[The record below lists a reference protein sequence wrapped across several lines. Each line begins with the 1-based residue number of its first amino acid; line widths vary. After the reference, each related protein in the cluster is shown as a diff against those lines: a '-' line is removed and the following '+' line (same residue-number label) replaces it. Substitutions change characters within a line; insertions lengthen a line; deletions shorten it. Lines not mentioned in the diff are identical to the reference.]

1 MLREILAWLF
11 DKLLWLFRWY
21 FDRVVTSWHR
31 EIRRLGNR
39 DNKWVWV
46 GLCFFFALFLL
57 PYLAKDAFT
66 SGVLLGLSFLWAS
79 FLAISFGYILRS
91 PLLLILVYAVVVFR
105 GQITGLFITAKDSI
119 ISGDIIGAAILI
131 FLGIFLTIWVNR
143 IGKGEVQ

>member
-11 DKLLWLFRWY
+11 DKLRWLLRWY

-31 EIRRLGNR
+31 EVGRLGNR
-39 DNKWVWV
+39 DNKWLWI
-46 GLCFFFALFLL
+46 GLCVFFAIFLL
-57 PYLAKDAFT
+57 PYLTREAF
-66 SGVLLGLSFLWAS
+66 SDSFLLGLSLVGSS
-79 FLAISFGYILRS
+79 FLAISFAYILRS
-91 PLLLILVYAVVVFR
+91 PLLLILVYVVVVFR